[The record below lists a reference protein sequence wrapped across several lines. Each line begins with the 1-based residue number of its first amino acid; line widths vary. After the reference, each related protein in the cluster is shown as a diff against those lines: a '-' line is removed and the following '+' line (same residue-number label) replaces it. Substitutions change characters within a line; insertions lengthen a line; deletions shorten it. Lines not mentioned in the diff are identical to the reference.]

1 MTKDKRTGWLAELN
15 PGDKI
20 ILVNNPRW
28 FKTSRTVRAVSKIT
42 PTGRINIDNFQFMPD
57 GVCLNGDNYYLEEA
71 TDEVI
76 SEVLKENR
84 HRYFRNSVIKKFES
98 KIKKDDLL
106 TTDQLKAIDTILNN

>member
-42 PTGRINIDNFQFMPD
+42 PT
-57 GVCLNGDNYYLEEA
+57 V
-71 TDEVI
+71 
-76 SEVLKENR
+76 
-84 HRYFRNSVIKKFES
+84 ES
-98 KIKKDDLL
+98 
-106 TTDQLKAIDTILNN
+106 ILITFNLCQMAFV